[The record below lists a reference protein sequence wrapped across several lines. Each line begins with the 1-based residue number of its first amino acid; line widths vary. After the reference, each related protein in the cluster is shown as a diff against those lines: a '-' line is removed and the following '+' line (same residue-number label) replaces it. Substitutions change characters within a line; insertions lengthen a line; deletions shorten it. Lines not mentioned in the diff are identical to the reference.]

1 MMAFE
6 MWCLYCFLSYF
17 FDAKIKLSGLL
28 ADDIFM
34 NENDD
39 FSFKQRR
46 KRLYCL
52 ENDLKQLIFVKL
64 LFLINKKV
72 QFLIFIFNGQENCSC
87 NRYG

>member
-1 MMAFE
+1 MLLKMMDFE

-17 FDAKIKLSGLL
+17 FDAKKNYAFRPTGWRY
-28 ADDIFM
+28 IFM

-52 ENDLKQLIFVKL
+52 RNDLTQLNFVKL

-72 QFLIFIFNGQENCSC
+72 QFF
-87 NRYG
+87 